1 MKVSPT
7 DLPEVLLFEPDVFRD
22 ARGFVVESFNQRAF
36 EVAVGHAANFVLDV
50 HSHSQRG
57 VLRGLHYQRPPH
69 TQAKLVRVSVGCVY
83 DVAVD
88 LRRSSRRFGR
98 WTGVELSAER
108 AQQLW
113 IPQGFAHGFL
123 VLSESA
129 EVQYKA
135 TAYYEPRAEGAIR
148 WDDPSIDILWP
159 ALDIEPQLSPKDAAA
174 PALTETSVPF
184 EWGEGGD

>member
-7 DLPEVLLFEPDVFRD
+7 SLPEVLLFEPEVFRD
-22 ARGFVVESFNQRAF
+22 ARGFVVESFNHRVF
-36 EVAVGHAANFVLDV
+36 EAAVGHAANFVLDV
-50 HSHSQRG
+50 HSRSQRG

-69 TQAKLVRVSVGCVY
+69 TQAKLVRVSAGSVY

-88 LRRSSRRFGR
+88 LRRSSQRFGQ
-98 WTGVELSAER
+98 WTGIALSAER

-135 TAYYEPRAEGAIR
+135 TDYYEPHAEGAIR
-148 WDDPSIDILWP
+148 WDDPSIDIKWP
-159 ALDIEPQLSPKDAAA
+159 TLDVEPRLSFKDAAA
-174 PALTETSVPF
+174 PTLARASVLF
-184 EWGEGGD
+184 E

>member
-7 DLPEVLLFEPDVFRD
+7 ALPEVLLFEPEVFRD
-22 ARGFVVESFNQRAF
+22 ARGFVLESFNQQ
-36 EVAVGHAANFVLDV
+36 AVEAALGHAVRFVLDV
-50 HSHSQRG
+50 HSHSLRG

-69 TQAKLVRVSVGCVY
+69 TQAKLVRVSAGRVY

-88 LRRSSRRFGR
+88 LRRSSRRFGQ

-108 AQQLW
+108 GQQLW

-135 TAYYEPRAEGAIR
+135 TDYYEPLSEGAIR
-148 WDDPSIDILWP
+148 WDDPLVDIKWP
-159 ALDIEPQLSPKDAAA
+159 ALAIAPRLSLKDAAA
-174 PALTETSVPF
+174 PTLARASAPF
-184 EWGEGGD
+184 E

>member
-7 DLPEVLLFEPDVFRD
+7 ALPEVLLFEPDMFRD

-36 EVAVGHAANFVLDV
+36 EAAVGHAANFVLDV
-50 HSHSQRG
+50 HSRSQRG

-69 TQAKLVRVSVGCVY
+69 TQAKLVRVSVGSVY

-88 LRRSSRRFGR
+88 LRRSSRCFGQ
-98 WTGVELSAER
+98 WTGIELSAER

-135 TAYYEPRAEGAIR
+135 TNYYESHAEGAIR
-148 WDDPSIDILWP
+148 WDDPLIDIKWP
-159 ALDIEPQLSPKDAAA
+159 ALDIQPLLSLKDAAA
-174 PALTETSVPF
+174 PTLAQASVLF
-184 EWGEGGD
+184 E